1 MVLSLSDTDVEGS
14 WKSIISLPFSK
25 KKKKSFLKGSKQVVL
40 EGECGYSTRLPTMG
54 VSCV

>member
-1 MVLSLSDTDVEGS
+1 MLKDPGNLSYP
-14 WKSIISLPFSK
+14 SLFLRK